1 MPVNQTFSGPFVPE
15 PYDNSAFVTRLA
27 DLINRRADVA
37 AQGALQ
43 RGASRAQMW
52 QSAGQAV
59 MQTLAQLAQQR
70 ELTKQR
76 AVAAEQ
82 QAVENAFKNRQIAV
96 QEAAE
101 RNAAARAAADEQW
114 RRDQFRDTRA
124 IKLAENMRPGDVMTP
139 ENYARD
145 IQNTSAAPMYAF
157 QAAEAERLPARG
169 ISDNMPL
176 AGVRALNPDNEAL
189 GGVIGSTMSSDIAA
203 RPDRYERL
211 PSWQEQLQAET
222 LGLQK
227 YTARNP
233 VPPNQ
238 QRETLLVNGKPTI
251 VNFDP
256 RSGRY
261 TDANTG
267 ASVQVSP
274 LPVAPQGPQP
284 SWQWVTRS
292 GEDVY
297 TNRVQ
302 PGDTPR
308 EMTRVKATEDE
319 KKSAGWFGQMSDA
332 LDVINQVEPFLT
344 KDELYQIQSLPQEG
358 LIGLLNRNQLSENA
372 KRYMRAFEQFTEARL
387 RSVSGAAISAGE
399 FEADRRTYAKQYGET
414 EKLAN
419 DRRNGRNRALESLQ
433 KRAGSALD
441 TPPNKGKSFW
451 DQ

>member
-1 MPVNQTFSGPFVPE
+1 MPPFPGVNQTFSGPFVPE

-52 QSAGQAV
+52 QNAGQAV

-114 RRDQFRDTRA
+114 RRSQWQWQRDRA
-124 IKLAENMRPGDVMTP
+124 EQQDRNEAAQVVVSGMGPGDELSMAAFNDRIKGTPYAEGFSVRPAVPATEGYGVLLPEYSPNARPAQPEAMQYAGTFAQLDKLA
-139 ENYARD
+139 
-145 IQNTSAAPMYAF
+145 
-157 QAAEAERLPARG
+157 
-169 ISDNMPL
+169 
-176 AGVRALNPDNEAL
+176 DNE
-189 GGVIGSTMSSDIAA
+189 I
-203 RPDRYERL
+203 RNR
-211 PSWQEQLQAET
+211 QLS
-222 LGLQK
+222 
-227 YTARNP
+227 
-233 VPPNQ
+233 VPPNK

-251 VNFDP
+251 VNFDQ
-256 RSGRY
+256 RSGTY

-308 EMTRVKATEDE
+308 DTTRVKATEDE

-344 KDELYQIQSLPQEG
+344 KEELYQIQSLPQEG

-372 KRYMRAFEQFTEARL
+372 KRYLRAFEQFTEARL
-387 RSVSGAAISAGE
+387 RSVSGAAISTGE
-399 FEADRRTYAKQYGET
+399 YEGDRRTYAKQYGET

>member
-1 MPVNQTFSGPFVPE
+1 MPPFPGVNQTFSGPFVPE

-82 QAVENAFKNRQIAV
+82 QTVENAFKNRQIAV

-101 RNAAARAAADEQW
+101 RNAAARAEADEEW
-114 RRDQFRDTRA
+114 RRSQWEWQRDRA
-124 IKLAENMRPGDVMTP
+124 EKQDRNEAAQVVVSGMGPGDELSMAAFNDRIKGTP
-139 ENYARD
+139 YAEGFSVRP
-145 IQNTSAAPMYAF
+145 AAPATEGYGVLLPEYSPNARPAQPEAMQYAGTF
-157 QAAEAERLPARG
+157 AQLDKLE
-169 ISDNMPL
+169 
-176 AGVRALNPDNEAL
+176 DNE
-189 GGVIGSTMSSDIAA
+189 I
-203 RPDRYERL
+203 RKR
-211 PSWQEQLQAET
+211 QLS
-222 LGLQK
+222 
-227 YTARNP
+227 

-256 RSGRY
+256 RSGTY

-308 EMTRVKATEDE
+308 ETTRVKATEDE

-344 KDELYQIQSLPQEG
+344 KEELYQIQSLPQEG

-372 KRYMRAFEQFTEARL
+372 KRYLRAFEQFTEARL
-387 RSVSGAAISAGE
+387 RSVSGNAISTGE
-399 FEADRRTYAKQYGET
+399 YAADRRTYAKQYGET